1 VPVSPLELVDDRFG
15 ELAREMRESRP
26 VASERLRHRV
36 EVLARVE
43 PQERE
48 RQFRPRILWG
58 RSAKRLAV
66 VCAVVAVAIPLVG
79 AGVQGLH
86 DAFKPTRRSHAVLG
100 KNPVPQ
106 ATETL
111 GQAQSSPKALDD
123 GVPATARRL
132 QQYDAT
138 LRVRV
143 KDVDALSGA
152 TRRAMRVARGV
163 GGYVAAVQYSTKAG
177 RHGGA
182 NLVLRVPSANVTI
195 ALEQLSALGTILG
208 QHVAILDVQRRADR
222 QTSEIARLAADVSK
236 LEDLLTASALPR
248 ANQARLHH
256 RLTVERR
263 ALATLRSQQKA
274 LLKRARLAKLNLRL
288 TTEAESGAGRFSKT
302 FDDAGSVLVRELQVL
317 LYALIVV
324 GPLLLLGGLAL
335 VAARTQRSRSDR
347 RLLERS

>member
-1 VPVSPLELVDDRFG
+1 VSQLELVDDRFG
-15 ELAREMRESRP
+15 ELASELRQSRL
-26 VASERLRHRV
+26 VASERLRHRI
-36 EVLARVE
+36 EVLSRVE
-43 PQERE
+43 PQDRE

-58 RSAKRLAV
+58 RSAKRLVV
-66 VCAVVAVAIPLVG
+66 VCAVIAVAVPLVG

-86 DAFKPTRRSHAVLG
+86 DAFKSEPRSRAVVG

-106 ATETL
+106 AERS
-111 GQAQSSPKALDD
+111 GVEVPSAPRAARA
-123 GVPATARRL
+123 GVPATASRL
-132 QQYDAT
+132 QQYDAS

-143 KDVDALSGA
+143 RDVDALSAA

-182 NLVLRVPSANVTI
+182 NLVLRVPTANVST
-195 ALEQLSALGTILG
+195 ALERLSALGTILT

-222 QTSEIARLAADVSK
+222 QTSEIERLAADVSELQK
-236 LEDLLTASALPR
+236 LLASTALPR
-248 ANQARLHH
+248 ANQARLLH
-256 RLTVERR
+256 RLTVEQR
-263 ALATLRSQQKA
+263 ALAALRGQQKA
-274 LLKRARLAKLNLRL
+274 LLKRAHLAKLNLRL
-288 TTEAESGAGRFSKT
+288 TTEAASGAGPAAKT
-302 FDDAGSVLVRELQVL
+302 LDSAGSVLVRELQVL
-317 LYALIVV
+317 LYALIVA